1 MIQRQGIQ
9 LAFSVIQTTKRQYQ
23 ACALRRCLCY
33 RDKRYSQLFNTDSSP
48 NSTVSSV
55 RIAEM
60 SMLFYFYFI
69 SFAKKNKQTNRNN
82 VGKDTATAV
91 ANYSGPVIVKGST
104 ASSLIWT
111 PKGQQQVC
119 ALQRCLGNTVSSLIR
134 TPKGEQQVCAFQRC
148 LCYRYKKYMYL
159 FNTYSDRNRGR
170 GYRGR
175 GCRIFGTNRLSA
187 VEGFSCYRGI
197 NCIGF
202 SILETNRT
210 VGNREDQY

>member
-1 MIQRQGIQ
+1 MKG
-9 LAFSVIQTTKRQYQ
+9 L
-23 ACALRRCLCY
+23 
-33 RDKRYSQLFNTDSSP
+33 
-48 NSTVSSV
+48 VSSDV
-55 RIAEM
+55 HCRDVYDIE
-60 SMLFYFYFI
+60 I
-69 SFAKKNKQTNRNN
+69 
-82 VGKDTATAV
+82 
-91 ANYSGPVIVKGST
+91 
-104 ASSLIWT
+104 
-111 PKGQQQVC
+111 
-119 ALQRCLGNTVSSLIR
+119 GNTVR
-134 TPKGEQQVCAFQRC
+134 E
-148 LCYRYKKYMYL
+148 YMYL